1 MLNNIKTR
9 NPHLSIVTWN
19 VNSLRKR
26 YDMVMAFIQIEKPSV
41 LFLQETKMED
51 SEFDKLVF
59 PPHYFRI
66 HTGMKQFN
74 GVAILSTIEP
84 TNHITIL
91 PECPESTCRFIQ
103 MTVANLV
110 FINVYVHQ
118 GQRIGSSYYNDK
130 LKYLQSLINHI
141 RALKDRSYI
150 VIIGG
155 DINIMPT
162 EDDLYNPQHPE
173 WAVMAMISVPERN
186 LFNSILR
193 LGFHDIVAE
202 RLQHRPYTRWA
213 HYNSAKDKQ
222 QGFRLD
228 YFFTPILEAK
238 HITAVQVLTH
248 WRAMPDAS
256 DHAPVRMLLTT
267 QL

>member
-1 MLNNIKTR
+1 
-9 NPHLSIVTWN
+9 
-19 VNSLRKR
+19 
-26 YDMVMAFIQIEKPSV
+26 MVMAFLQIEKPHV
-41 LFLQETKMED
+41 LFIQETKMED
-51 SEFDKLVF
+51 CEFDKLVL
-59 PPHYFRI
+59 PPQYFKI

-84 TNHITIL
+84 TNHITLL
-91 PECPESTCRFIQ
+91 PGCPVSACRFIQ
-103 MTVANLV
+103 ITIANLV

-130 LKYLQSLINHI
+130 LTYLTALIKHI
-141 RALKDRSYI
+141 QALKDRSYI
-150 VIIGG
+150 VILGG

-162 EDDLYNPQHPE
+162 EDDLYNPLHPE
-173 WAVMAMISVPERN
+173 WEVMAMVSIPERN
-186 LFNSILR
+186 LFNAILNM
-193 LGFHDIVAE
+193 GFHDIVAE
-202 RLQHRPYTRWA
+202 RLPHRPFTRWA
-213 HYNSAKDKQ
+213 HYGTAKDRQ

-228 YFFTPILEAK
+228 YFFTPITESK

-256 DHAPVRMLLTT
+256 DHAPVRMLLTN